1 MAKDA
6 YDKLTIDQK
15 MDKLDEIIEN
25 MESEE
30 ITLEESFNLYKEGVG
45 LLSSCN
51 EAIDRVEKEVL
62 KLSESGETE
71 PLEDYK

>member
-62 KLSESGETE
+62 KLSESGEAE